1 MSRPGRD
8 VAIPRIPT
16 ALVRLFARNEEAE
29 SMLGDLFEEFSLVVV
44 RSGAPAAR
52 RWYWRQA
59 LKSIVHL
66 FTAAFRAAPWS
77 TSSAVFAGILLR
89 MMIARFPE
97 RAIFWTIE
105 RYQINESHFQLYRFL
120 ASTGIDIAH
129 LLSFLLV
136 GCAAALLVKGREMAV
151 TSTMAFYYGLLAIV
165 GAVYFLSRT
174 GDYASLLRLA
184 WYFSDS
190 LAIVTGGA
198 IVHLNRSGK
207 PAPRSIA

>member
-1 MSRPGRD
+1 MSQPERT
-8 VAIPRIPT
+8 VAIPRIPA

-29 SMLGDLFEEFSLVVV
+29 SMLGDLFEEFSLIVV
-44 RSGAPAAR
+44 RSGVLAAR

-66 FTAAFRAAPWS
+66 FTAAFRTAPWS
-77 TSSAVFAGILLR
+77 TSSAVFAGILFR

-97 RAIFWTIE
+97 RAIFWTID
-105 RYQINESHFQLYRFL
+105 RYQIYESHFQLYRFL

-129 LLSFLLV
+129 LLSFLFV

-151 TSTMAFYYGLLAIV
+151 TSTMAFYYGLLTIV
-165 GAVYFLSRT
+165 AFVSILSKT
-174 GDYASLLRLA
+174 GDDASLLHLA
-184 WYFSDS
+184 WYFADS

-198 IVHLNRSGK
+198 IVHMSRPGK